1 MGSWVHARQH
11 EDVQATKLVMVGT
24 AGTISHTSAC
34 LGPCLGARLRS
45 ALTVLSV
52 FQTDPPRLE
61 SLASGHTVVR
71 SVTCLLKPV
80 SIVTYKYGLRRGQEK
95 GDKEEIEKQKY
106 PESRV

>member
-1 MGSWVHARQH
+1 M
-11 EDVQATKLVMVGT
+11 
-24 AGTISHTSAC
+24 
-34 LGPCLGARLRS
+34 
-45 ALTVLSV
+45 
-52 FQTDPPRLE
+52 
-61 SLASGHTVVR
+61 VR